1 MIAAGSVATRSLYRT
16 WLIAHLSF
24 HFILAT
30 LLLAHALHSFDIWR
44 PPFCRKLWGVSIVR
58 RMR

>member
-1 MIAAGSVATRSLYRT
+1 MIAAGSVATRSQYRT

-24 HFILAT
+24 HFYSGYV
-30 LLLAHALHSFDIWR
+30 LLAHALHSFDMEAAFLQRVMGI
-44 PPFCRKLWGVSIVR
+44 VSIVR